1 MKAFS
6 RRILLATF
14 SAAALSVGDAALAQ
28 PYPNKPITIVV
39 PFPAG
44 AGMDVVAR
52 ALGEKLAKR
61 VGQPVLVENRSGAS
75 GTIGNRYVA
84 QSPKDGYTLLLAST
98 SLSFAQMVLKTSPA
112 NGYDALN
119 DFAPIIEIGRTP
131 VFLVTNSASG
141 FKSFKEVL
149 VAAKSK
155 RMAYASAGSGST
167 NHIVGEI
174 VNKVTGVNLDHVPYK
189 GSAPAVTDLAGG
201 HIPFAYVALSTV
213 KPYMASG
220 RLIPLAVASGERSK
234 LAPEIPTL
242 NEYGYKGID
251 YDTWYGLFG
260 PRGMPA
266 EAIKLLNSHLNEI
279 LVLPEIVKVLA
290 DQGTLV
296 TGGTPE
302 SLGKANQTDSE
313 RWGKVIK
320 ETGIQAD

>member
-1 MKAFS
+1 VKAFS

-14 SAAALSVGDAALAQ
+14 SAAALSIGDAALAQ

-84 QSPKDGYTLLLAST
+84 QSPKDGYTLLFAST

-149 VAAKSK
+149 V
-155 RMAYASAGSGST
+155 
-167 NHIVGEI
+167 
-174 VNKVTGVNLDHVPYK
+174 VNLDHVPYK

-290 DQGTLV
+290 DQGTSV